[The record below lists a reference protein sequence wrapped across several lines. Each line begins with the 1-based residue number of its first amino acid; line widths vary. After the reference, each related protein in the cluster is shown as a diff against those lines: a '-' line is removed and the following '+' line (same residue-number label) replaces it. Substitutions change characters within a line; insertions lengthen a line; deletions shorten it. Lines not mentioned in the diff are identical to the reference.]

1 MITPDA
7 YRQIMANW
15 ATGVTV
21 VTTIGKDGSPRG
33 LTVSSFTSVSL
44 EPTLILVCLDHRVS
58 GLQDFKESMKFGVS
72 ILCEGQEDLSRTF
85 ARRDTPRPAEL
96 YFEGKLGI
104 PLLRNALATLECETV
119 AIYPGGDHLIFLGQ
133 VEHADLVEAKAGTKP
148 LLYCRGK
155 YERLP

>member
-1 MITPDA
+1 MRGFERRFMVTPDS

-21 VTTIGKDGSPRG
+21 VTTRGKDGAPRG

-44 EPTLILVCLDHRVS
+44 DPTLVLVCLDNRIS

-72 ILCEGQEDLSRTF
+72 ILSDSHEDVSRAF
-85 ARRDTPRPAEL
+85 ARRDAPRPADL
-96 YFEGKLGI
+96 YYEGKLGI
-104 PLLRNALATLECETV
+104 PLLRNSLATLECETV

-133 VEHADLVEAKAGTKP
+133 VES
-148 LLYCRGK
+148 
-155 YERLP
+155 